1 VEATKFNSSL
11 EKLWIQNN
19 TVSSKLIDEISTKT
33 SLNETELK
41 RQKMP
46 EYKQELIKIDINT
59 NRINDLEVETQLIIQ
74 EQISVQKEIQED
86 KENFKEIIATEDNK
100 YNRLVIEYD
109 ETVADIDMIEKQI
122 EECDAVYK
130 EEFLR
135 TQSSLLEATHRIKSL
150 DVSIDNLLST
160 SKEFM

>member
-1 VEATKFNSSL
+1 
-11 EKLWIQNN
+11 
-19 TVSSKLIDEISTKT
+19 
-33 SLNETELK
+33 
-41 RQKMP
+41 MP